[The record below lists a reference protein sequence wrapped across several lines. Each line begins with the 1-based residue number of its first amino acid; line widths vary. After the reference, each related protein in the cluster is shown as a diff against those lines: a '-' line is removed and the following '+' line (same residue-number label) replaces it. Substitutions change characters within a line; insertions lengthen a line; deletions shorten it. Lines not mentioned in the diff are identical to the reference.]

1 MRQQRQQ
8 SVNSFDLSTA
18 VEAQANE
25 ISALRGMVS
34 TLMGADSPVTATVQA
49 IATDMTQRTMN
60 LMSAATAND
69 QRLDGVTGSLDSL
82 TSSVGGQL
90 AAAAATNA
98 AAQAEMAA
106 TLTATA
112 QSSEDETPSALLLLS
127 ADETRSCLRHWP
139 APSPPPATAS
149 PTKVAMIRLQLAIY
163 KEASY
168 STSGSDV
175 ALFPSQWLPPC
186 RL

>member
-69 QRLDGVTGSLDSL
+69 ERLDGVTGSLDSL

-112 QSSEDETPSALLLLS
+112 QSSEDETPPLYYCYQR
-127 ADETRSCLRHWP
+127 TRLEAACAIGL
-139 APSPPPATAS
+139 PPP
-149 PTKVAMIRLQLAIY
+149 L
-163 KEASY
+163 
-168 STSGSDV
+168 
-175 ALFPSQWLPPC
+175 LPPQRRPQ
-186 RL
+186 RLR